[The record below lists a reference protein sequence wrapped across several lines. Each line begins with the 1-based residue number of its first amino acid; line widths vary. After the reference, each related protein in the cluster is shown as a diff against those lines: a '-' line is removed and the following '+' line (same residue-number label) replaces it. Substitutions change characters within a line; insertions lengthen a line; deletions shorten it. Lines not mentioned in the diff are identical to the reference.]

1 MSLTKLITS
10 MIDGSTR
17 SQAEQFIFKRSF
29 GNMELIAHRGFRN
42 QFPQNTMMAF
52 SSALEAK
59 ADSLECDVQIS
70 SDGVA
75 YVFHDATVDSLTNG
89 SGPISSLTSSTI
101 NGLTLN
107 LTAGTIFSDEK
118 IPTFTDF
125 LAFAKEQNV
134 YVYPEIKQYRTQA
147 DITIMVN
154 AVVAAKMEDLCLL
167 QSFNFS
173 DLEYVRNLNSKIAIG
188 YLGSANS
195 GYETYVDQLRI
206 LGNGSLLWAYWQ
218 LVATPAIIAYCRLN
232 GVDVGAYTVNTE
244 TDALNVINAGCTKIM
259 SDITLGGR

>member
-1 MSLTKLITS
+1 MALTKVKQD
-10 MIDGSTR
+10 MIEGELF
-17 SQAEQFIFKRSF
+17 EQSNFKRSF

-75 YVFHDATVDSLTNG
+75 NVFHDATVDSLTNG
-89 SGPISSLTSSTI
+89 TGAISSLSSSAI
-101 NGLTLN
+101 DALTLN
-107 LTAGTIFSDEK
+107 LVAGTVFSDEK
-118 IPTFTDF
+118 IPRFTDF

-134 YVYPEIKQYRTQA
+134 YVYPEIKQYRNQA
-147 DITIMVN
+147 DISIIVN
-154 AVVAAKMEDLCLL
+154 AVVSAGMEKMCML
-167 QSFNFS
+167 QSFVFS
-173 DLEYVRNLNSKIAIG
+173 DLQYVRNINDNIAIG

-195 GYETYVDQLRI
+195 GYETYVDQLRSM
-206 LGNGSLLWAYWQ
+206 GNGALLWAYWQ
-218 LVATPAIIAYCRLN
+218 LVATPAIIAYCRAN
-232 GVDVGAYTVNTE
+232 DVDVGAYTVNTE
-244 TDALNVINAGCTKIM
+244 TDALAVINAGCTKIM